1 MWNIKHF
8 KTGIGDILAM
18 DCQML
23 IRYAL
28 NVISFILTR
37 YKIFNMSVI

>member
-8 KTGIGDILAM
+8 KTGDILAM